1 MECLL
6 ESLVRYCATQGSA
19 CPLVLV
25 FLLCRLQPLTH
36 SHTHSHTHSLP
47 HKEYTVQ
54 EVFNNTV
61 TKIKLFLSRLDSF
74 GYHSLTHQFPSLPH
88 SLTHHSSPHDTTYL
102 LSVMR
107 QRYHPEAFH
116 HTHSLEENTSFVS
129 FHHSTVWSL
138 QQEFYHTTQLDAWDT
153 VPFQISSN
161 TLVAHQY
168 MDEVE
173 KIIKRSFSVS
183 RSEGSGERVC
193 LVEIGAGHG
202 ILSYLL
208 AKELRMRELNG
219 VVICTDFHD
228 TVFKKLLQLSWV
240 REECVAGY
248 LDFAVCGASA
258 TSSSVCDNSLLSSGL
273 DLLFSGMLC
282 VLHTWYGCT
291 YLYCMHTLL
300 MCFCQLHVM

>member
-1 MECLL
+1 ME
-6 ESLVRYCATQGSA
+6 
-19 CPLVLV
+19 
-25 FLLCRLQPLTH
+25 
-36 SHTHSHTHSLP
+36 
-47 HKEYTVQ
+47 
-54 EVFNNTV
+54 
-61 TKIKLFLSRLDSF
+61 
-74 GYHSLTHQFPSLPH
+74 
-88 SLTHHSSPHDTTYL
+88 
-102 LSVMR
+102 
-107 QRYHPEAFH
+107 
-116 HTHSLEENTSFVS
+116 
-129 FHHSTVWSL
+129 
-138 QQEFYHTTQLDAWDT
+138 
-153 VPFQISSN
+153 
-161 TLVAHQY
+161 
-168 MDEVE
+168 EVE

-282 VLHTWYGCT
+282 FT
-291 YLYCMHTLL
+291 YMVWLYLSILYAYTAYVFLSITRHVEVNSLDCSFVYDTLVIVGNYAFDSFPSKL
-300 MCFCQLHVM
+300 PIKLTR